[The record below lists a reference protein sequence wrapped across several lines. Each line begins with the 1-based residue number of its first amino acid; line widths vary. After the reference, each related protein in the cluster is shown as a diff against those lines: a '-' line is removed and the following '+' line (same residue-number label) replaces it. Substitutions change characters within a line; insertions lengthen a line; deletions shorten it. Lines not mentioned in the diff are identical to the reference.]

1 MRGFGLCLALAVT
14 LAALGCGS
22 DGSGHPD
29 GSVACTEAKSLCAR
43 LTVPQGFTGTPTNL
57 LAMFFTTPNPSGMP
71 AAILAQVPG
80 PAIGADRPYD
90 LKAENISAANGT
102 YYFYVALYMP
112 GGGTTTPVA
121 GVDYAGRVTD
131 PIQWDGSAVNLGE
144 VPLAL
149 YQAP

>member
-1 MRGFGLCLALAVT
+1 MNRFGLWTIVAMLAL
-14 LAALGCGS
+14 LGTACGS
-22 DGSGHPD
+22 DGSGHP
-29 GSVACTEAKSLCAR
+29 ANTCTAANSLCAR
-43 LTVPQGFTGTPTNL
+43 LTVPQGFSGSPTSLMALFFNTPTP
-57 LAMFFTTPNPSGMP
+57 AGMP
-71 AAILAQVPG
+71 AAILAQVPS
-80 PAIGADRPYD
+80 PVITADQPYD

-121 GVDYAGRVTD
+121 GVDYAGRVTE